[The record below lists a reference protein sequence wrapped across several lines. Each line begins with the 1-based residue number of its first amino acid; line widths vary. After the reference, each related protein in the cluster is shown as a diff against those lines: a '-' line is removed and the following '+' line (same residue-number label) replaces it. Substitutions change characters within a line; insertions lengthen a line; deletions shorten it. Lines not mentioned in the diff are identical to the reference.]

1 MTEAV
6 TGSSAAADR
15 MRGSPVTSAA
25 RPRMAPPT
33 QSPKVNSPAALQG
46 LVEPHASLRQQ
57 DKRIARLALVEQD
70 RPRIERERT
79 HPVENELTFLSIELF
94 GGDAPFRRQH
104 GREHN
109 GRHRLLQTLRGV

>member
-1 MTEAV
+1 
-6 TGSSAAADR
+6 
-15 MRGSPVTSAA
+15 
-25 RPRMAPPT
+25 MAPPT